1 MTTCETLAP
10 LLVSRPLGLLEPEG
24 EARVAAHLPGC
35 GRCEGFAREVERALD
50 AASLPV
56 VDAGDPARDP
66 PGWAE
71 LSARLTA
78 RPAPRRWP
86 PAAGLLLVGVVVGAA
101 ALWPSPPA
109 PPAPAPPPAAPAPPP
124 PASEVPPASEAS
136 PPPLRAPQSSEPPR
150 PASEPAGPFTD
161 IDGRVVAIERED
173 EVRVRLSVGVDDGV
187 QPGQRFAITRGGVLV
202 GEVVVESVR
211 GDSCSCRVVSLQP
224 DGGYQIRPGDASGLP
239 PH

>member
-24 EARVAAHLPGC
+24 EARIAAHLPGC
-35 GRCEGFAREVERALD
+35 AGCQGFAREVERALD

-56 VDAGDPARDP
+56 VDAGDPAKDP
-66 PGWAE
+66 PGWAR
-71 LSARLTA
+71 LSARLAA

-86 PAAGLLLVGVVVGAA
+86 PAAGLLLVGVAVGAA
-101 ALWPSPPA
+101 ALWPSR
-109 PPAPAPPPAAPAPPP
+109 PAPPP
-124 PASEVPPASEAS
+124 PVASAPPPAVPP
-136 PPPLRAPQSSEPPR
+136 PPPAVPAPSDVPPSRAPQSSEPPP

-173 EVRVRLSVGVDDGV
+173 EVRVRLSVGADDGV
-187 QPGQRFAITRGGVLV
+187 QRGQRFAITRGGVLV

-224 DGGYQIRPGDASGLP
+224 DDQIRPGDASGLP